1 MKQALHNRN
10 TFLLERGISTLQ
22 ILQDIKHC
30 ICNKELPIKMSD
42 NFMYCMLECI
52 IKWTMILNFELDI
65 TN

>member
-52 IKWTMILNFELDI
+52 I
-65 TN
+65 